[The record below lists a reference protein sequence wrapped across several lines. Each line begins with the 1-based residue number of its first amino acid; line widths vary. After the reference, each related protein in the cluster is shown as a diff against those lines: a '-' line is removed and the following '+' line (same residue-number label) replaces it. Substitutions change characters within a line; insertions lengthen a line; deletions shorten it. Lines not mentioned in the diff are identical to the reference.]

1 MTFLI
6 LLWMKLMLVCFSFR
20 WPVDHAP
27 SVSAKPKQV
36 VNLLQSA
43 VWLVCTQ
50 ALPSSCCCFETLTHS
65 HLTGLWIVDDTMAVF
80 GSLLM
85 LRLLYSSEIFSNLHE
100 TTLWCFEKICFR
112 FTKGFK
118 EKHWFFCNI
127 SCVGNKKEPKDRT
140 CCIFQ
145 KKPVTNEPGLQYYSR
160 CNIRRSITY
169 IIFLDFSPSV
179 MHFNILILTPKT
191 LFIWQFF
198 G

>member
-6 LLWMKLMLVCFSFR
+6 LLWIKLVLVCFSFLLTS
-20 WPVDHAP
+20 WPCTKCQCQTKTGRKSSSISCLASLHP
-27 SVSAKPKQV
+27 STPLF
-36 VNLLQSA
+36 LLLL
-43 VWLVCTQ
+43 WNTD
-50 ALPSSCCCFETLTHS
+50 T
-65 HLTGLWIVDDTMAVF
+65 LTGLWIVDDTMAVF

-160 CNIRRSITY
+160 CNIRRSVTY
-169 IIFLDFSPSV
+169 IIFFV
-179 MHFNILILTPKT
+179 F
-191 LFIWQFF
+191 
-198 G
+198 